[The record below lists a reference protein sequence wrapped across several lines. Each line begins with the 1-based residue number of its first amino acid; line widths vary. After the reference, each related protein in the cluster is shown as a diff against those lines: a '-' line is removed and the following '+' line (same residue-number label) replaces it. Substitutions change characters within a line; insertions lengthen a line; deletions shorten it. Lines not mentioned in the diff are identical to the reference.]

1 MPKWCVPM
9 VLVAIRLVLREGHLW
24 GQKDVSIPVLGPI
37 GLLAALALRLR
48 GAEVYGLDIVDA
60 NSARPTRRGRSGW
73 RPSAGSTWTAARCQ
87 PTRSQHPANEIEAVN
102 EWTEA

>member
-24 GQKDVSIPVLGPI
+24 GQKDMSIPVLGPI

-60 NSARPTRRGRSGW
+60 NSARPQWLEAIGGQYVDGCQVPADAEPASGERDRSRERVDGGLT
-73 RPSAGSTWTAARCQ
+73 P
-87 PTRSQHPANEIEAVN
+87 
-102 EWTEA
+102 